1 MLLFPNTAQQT
12 SSHIDGSVKV
22 EGKQPVRMFFDK
34 AGVLICRPEKLSDS
48 LIVGNETLAGDPGGP
63 YHYAGAMWTD
73 KRYTFKSISSFGHPV
88 AVVDQTLQGAG
99 KEYEA
104 EIAGT
109 DFTALRDEYVLDLTK
124 AYDCPNLKSY
134 IRKFVYD
141 RTGTG
146 SLSIEDRFELKNAGS
161 FESAIITLANWQ
173 ENGGKTLKLSGKQHT
188 VNVKIETSSP
198 KGYTLI
204 PEKIQENGPEFSRI
218 GIRLNEKI
226 KTGYIRV
233 FFKVE

>member
-1 MLLFPNTAQQT
+1 M
-12 SSHIDGSVKV
+12 
-22 EGKQPVRMFFDK
+22 
-34 AGVLICRPEKLSDS
+34 
-48 LIVGNETLAGDPGGP
+48 
-63 YHYAGAMWTD
+63 
-73 KRYTFKSISSFGHPV
+73 
-88 AVVDQTLQGAG
+88 VDQTLQGAG